1 MLSTKVRLRV
11 EFICQRIAR
20 GQEVQLQDMQ
30 WAQKWAEKNHSVDS
44 MLRKARRASIS
55 GELPDGS
62 LDAFMRDLD
71 IGDPDPSDQLSGA
84 QDPTTLAEWFTQK
97 RKWFRGTGPMS

>member
-20 GQEVQLQDMQ
+20 GQEVQLADMQ

-44 MLRKARRASIS
+44 MLRKARRTAIS

-62 LDAFMRDLD
+62 LDAFMQDLD
-71 IGDPDPSDQLSGA
+71 IGDPDPSDQLNGA

-97 RKWFRGTGPMS
+97 RKWFRGTGPMA